1 MGRVGPG
8 RQPVYTRQA
17 HLDVISDLFPL
28 TEKGG
33 SGLSK
38 HQLRFQINGEIR
50 EVTVPAHR
58 RLIDVIRE
66 DLELTGTKEGCSVGV
81 CGACTVLVDGDPMSA
96 CILPALFVEGCS
108 VQTIEGLAPDLEHL
122 TPLQDAFIRHG
133 GFQCG
138 ICTPGQIMAATALL
152 ADTPLPT
159 TDEVKRWMMGNLCR
173 CTGYYKIVESI
184 LAAADTMASGTST
197 VSGPRVGLQGPGVKG
212 A

>member
-1 MGRVGPG
+1 
-8 RQPVYTRQA
+8 
-17 HLDVISDLFPL
+17 
-28 TEKGG
+28 
-33 SGLSK
+33 LSK
-38 HQLRFQINGEIR
+38 HQLRFQINGESR

-81 CGACTVLVDGDPMSA
+81 CGACTVLVDGDMISS
-96 CILPALFVEGCS
+96 CIMPALFVEACS
-108 VQTIEGLAPDLEHL
+108 VETIEGLAPDLEHL

-152 ADTPLPT
+152 ADTPRPT
-159 TDEVKRWMMGNLCR
+159 EQDVKRWMMGNLCR

-184 LAAADTMASGTST
+184 LAAADVMAGLPDPGPMVAGTRLTSAPST
-197 VSGPRVGLQGPGVKG
+197 GGGGLSGPGVLPG
-212 A
+212 PGGSNA